1 MKGTIAKCLQEM
13 VIDNFGQEKW
23 EKTLTNAGMNPAT
36 KFLTIA
42 DVEDEAVMKVFQ
54 SATKTLGITWLQ
66 ACDAFGDY
74 WVNVYSKK
82 LYNHYL
88 TKYDN
93 SKDFIMGMDKLHIS
107 VTNSM
112 ANARPPRFE
121 FEWPDEK
128 NLIMHYKSDRN
139 LIDLLVGLAKG
150 VGKYFNDNL
159 KVAKLDENEF
169 KLLSLINM

>member
-13 VIDNFGQEKW
+13 VVDNFGQDKW
-23 EKTLTNAGMNPAT
+23 EKVLTNAGMNAGT

-42 DVEDEAVMKVFQ
+42 DVDDAAVINVFQ
-54 SATKTLGITWLQ
+54 SAQKTLGITWSQ

-74 WVNVYSKK
+74 WVNVYSVK

-93 SKDFIMGMDKLHIS
+93 AKDFIMGMDKLHVS

-112 ANARPPRFE
+112 ANARPPRFD
-121 FEWPDEK
+121 FEWTDDK
-128 NLIMHYKSDRN
+128 TLIMHYKSERN

-150 VGKYFNDNL
+150 VGKYFKENL
-159 KVAKLDENEF
+159 KVTKLDEKRMQIVF
-169 KLLSLINM
+169 S